1 MDRWQNVSKVIF
13 VTMLLFG
20 LWRVVGNWSVVTQI
34 DSKPDIPRSPKLEK
48 YLSEIFD
55 EFSYSDLTTQAK
67 ELYASE
73 HLHLIDIMEV
83 PPLEFLEASK
93 PNLWFLLVKNVEA
106 KPAARSI
113 LEALSKLGEIGF
125 VRLEDDSSSYDI
137 YVGPI
142 LDFRLAETKK
152 IMVDQNL
159 GVESRIYLYAREFS
173 S

>member
-1 MDRWQNVSKVIF
+1 MYRWQNVCKVIF
-13 VTMLLFG
+13 VTMVLFG

-34 DSKPDIPRSPKLEK
+34 DSKPDIPKSPKLEK

-55 EFSYSDLTTQAK
+55 DFSYSDLTTQAK

-73 HLHLIDIMEV
+73 HLHLIDMMEALPV
-83 PPLEFLEASK
+83 ELVETNK
-93 PNLWFLLVKNVEA
+93 PNLWFLLVKNVED

-113 LEALSKLGEIGF
+113 LEALSKMGERGF
-125 VRLEDDSSSYDI
+125 VRLEDDSSFYDI

-152 IMVDQNL
+152 IMVDENL
-159 GVESRIYLYAREFS
+159 GVESRIYLYAREFPS
-173 S
+173 